1 MFSKSQE
8 RSSLPR
14 LVALVICNLLI
25 QNMFSELK
33 VIVAAIFS
41 PTPVS
46 GCRYHHR
53 AMDGLVLKAR
63 SGNNAAALWLTFLT
77 KSN

>member
-41 PTPVS
+41 PTPCLGV
-46 GCRYHHR
+46 GITTEPW
-53 AMDGLVLKAR
+53 MD
-63 SGNNAAALWLTFLT
+63 
-77 KSN
+77 